1 MMEFTHIGIVGAG
14 TMGAALAQKFAQE
27 GFQVVMIDREER
39 FLERGLESIRS
50 TLDAGRERGIFTEEQ
65 VDAIMG
71 RVNASTDYASLAP
84 CQLTVEAVFEDLDV
98 KTDVFRR
105 ICEAVDESAI
115 VATNTSS
122 FSVSALSRAVAR
134 PERFIG
140 LHFFYHAAMNRLV
153 EIVRAESTSDETF
166 QSAMLLMQQCGKDPI
181 ICRDVNGFVV
191 NRFFVPW
198 LNESVRLYEE
208 EVAGMADIDAVC
220 RKVFGCGMGPFALMN
235 ATGVPIAYH
244 SQQTLHEAFGAFYRP
259 AERLREQMER
269 NEPWSIGEETGVDA
283 AVEERIRRRM
293 LGVVFLVCGQLL
305 DENVCTAGDINR
317 GARIGLRWKHG
328 PAELYHVIGETEVR
342 AMASEIA
349 SAWDID
355 LPSSLNS
362 AAWKQ
367 DVLRVDRHD
376 STGVIVVNRPE
387 DLNAFNPLVASQ
399 LSEEFERLEGDP
411 AVGTIVITGQGKAF
425 MAGADIKFFIDHIV
439 AGTLQE
445 IVSFTKAGQELFR
458 RIDDSGKK
466 VVALVNGLALGGGFE
481 LALTADVILAL
492 KHAVF
497 AFPETGIG
505 IYPGLG
511 GTQRTVKRV
520 GKGLTKYLV
529 YTGDFVSA
537 RKALEFGLIDAVVGW
552 RDVPA
557 VFRGNLPAIQER
569 TDLSGYWQGIRD
581 LFEKYPLSQLV
592 DVDFQ
597 PETTLDEKTWR
608 GIVKR
613 IRRKAPR
620 ALALAE
626 RLIDAQ
632 EGPESELEH
641 LEEIFS
647 TEDALAGLRS
657 VGGPPP
663 AFSGR

>member
-14 TMGAALAQKFAQE
+14 TMGSALAQKFAQE
-27 GFQVVMIDREER
+27 GFHVVMIDREDR
-39 FLERGLESIRS
+39 FLDRGLKSIRS
-50 TLDAGRERGIFTEEQ
+50 TLDAGLKRGIFTAEQ
-65 VDAIMG
+65 VDTIMA
-71 RVNASTDYASLAP
+71 RVTMSTEYASLAP

-98 KTDVFRR
+98 KTEVFRQ
-105 ICEAVDESAI
+105 ICEAVDGSAI

-122 FSVSALSRAVAR
+122 FSVSALSRAVTH

-140 LHFFYHAAMNRLV
+140 LHFFYNAAMNRLV
-153 EIVRAESTSDETF
+153 EIVRAESTSDEAF

-208 EVAGMADIDAVC
+208 NVAGMADIDAVC

-259 AERLREQMER
+259 AEKLQEQMER
-269 NEPWSIGEETGVDA
+269 NEPWSIGEESGVDA
-283 AVEERIRRRM
+283 AGEERIRRRM

-305 DENVCTAGDINR
+305 EENVCTAGDINR

-328 PAELYHVIGETEVR
+328 PAELYHAIGESEVR
-342 AMASEIA
+342 AMVTEVT
-349 SAWDID
+349 SAWKMNV
-355 LPSSLNS
+355 PSTLYP

-367 DVLRVDRHD
+367 DVLRVERND
-376 STGVIVVNRPE
+376 SAGVIVINRPE

-399 LSEEFERLEGDP
+399 LSEEFDRMDSDATIE
-411 AVGTIVITGQGKAF
+411 TIVITGQGKAF

-511 GTQRTVKRV
+511 GTQRTVRRV
-520 GKGLTKYLV
+520 GKGLAKYLV
-529 YTGDFVSA
+529 YTGDFISA
-537 RKALEFGLIDAVVGW
+537 RKALEIGLIDAVVEW

-557 VFRGNLPAIQER
+557 VFRGNLPATPKR
-569 TDLSGYWQGIRD
+569 PVLSDRWQGIRD
-581 LFEKYPLSQLV
+581 LFETYPLSRLV

-597 PETTLDEKTWR
+597 PDTKLDEETWR

-613 IRRKAPR
+613 VRRKAPR

-632 EGPESELEH
+632 AGPESELEH

-657 VGGPPP
+657 VGGPSP
-663 AFSGR
+663 AFTGR